1 MKILLFISVLVNILL
16 GTTLIPSY
24 FLYKERYTALQQ
36 ELLKK
41 GYAEWKLDQEY
52 YPPINVFTLK

>member
-1 MKILLFISVLVNILL
+1 MKILLFISVFANA
-16 GTTLIPSY
+16 LIGAVLWPSY
-24 FLYKERYTALQQ
+24 SLYKERYTALQQ